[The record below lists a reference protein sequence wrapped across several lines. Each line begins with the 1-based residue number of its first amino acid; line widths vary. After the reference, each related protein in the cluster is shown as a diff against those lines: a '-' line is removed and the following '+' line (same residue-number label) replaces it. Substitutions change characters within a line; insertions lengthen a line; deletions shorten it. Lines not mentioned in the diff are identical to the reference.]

1 MKNIDTTV
9 LKALLG
15 AKSVGLIMHV
25 NPDWD
30 CLGSCLALRDV
41 LRNEGVVCDIFAD
54 EPLSPYLSCIE
65 TGVKVFGERA
75 DYEYLCMVDVG
86 QAQRTG
92 RIGEV
97 FKKHEKTA
105 CIDHHVGS
113 GDEADISYVDDKAP
127 ATGEIVF
134 DMIKSCKLPL
144 STEAAGYLYMAISA
158 DSGSFKYAGVTSHT
172 MNVVGELLDC
182 KIDAPALCDLLYG
195 RKTLKQLKLQGEAI
209 SVLELY
215 GGGKIGVSYVKE
227 ETYKKYN
234 ASKTDTESL
243 AALPREID
251 GVVMSAFLTW
261 RGENEIRVNL
271 RAKGDYNVQKAATV
285 FGGGGHVRASGC
297 TIWGKTME
305 EAVKI
310 VVEELEKQL

>member
-1 MKNIDTTV
+1 MKNIDTAV
-9 LKALLG
+9 LKALLSSE
-15 AKSVGLIMHV
+15 SVALIMHV

-41 LRNEGVVCDIFAD
+41 LRNRGVVCDIFAD
-54 EPLSPYLSCIE
+54 EPLSPYLSCFE
-65 TGVKVFGERA
+65 TGVKVFEDTA
-75 DYEYLCMVDVG
+75 DYQYLCMVDVG
-86 QAQRTG
+86 QTARVG

-97 FKKHEKTA
+97 FKNHENTA
-105 CIDHHVGS
+105 CIDHHIGS
-113 GDEADISYVDDKAP
+113 GNEAKLSYVDDKAP
-127 ATGEIVF
+127 ATGEIIF
-134 DMIKSCKLPL
+134 DMVKSAGLEL
-144 STEAAGYLYMAISA
+144 SKEAAGYLYMAISA

-172 MNVVGELLDC
+172 MNVVGELLDLG
-182 KIDAPALCDLLYG
+182 IDAPALCDMLYG

-234 ASKTDTESL
+234 ASKTDTEAL

-261 RGENEIRVNL
+261 RGEDEIRVNL
-271 RAKGDYNVQKAATV
+271 RSKGEYDVQKAAAA

-297 TIWGKTME
+297 TIKGVPME

-310 VVEELEKQL
+310 VVNELEKQL